1 MEAIVK
7 ARSRLL
13 TREETNA
20 YLFKVIICGDY
31 AVGKTSLLRRFTT
44 GDFSFD
50 YKSTL
55 AVNLVKTEVIIEGF
69 HINLSIWDTAGQERF
84 QKLRKEYYKNAKA
97 VIFVYDLT
105 RPESYHHIYERWKP
119 EVDSV
124 IQGYIPLILGTK
136 ADLVEQRVVTTGSG
150 EELARRFDT
159 TYYET
164 SALTGNNVEKA
175 FHGLAQLLLT
185 KTLTKPKQE

>member
-1 MEAIVK
+1 MEAKVK
-7 ARSRLL
+7 TRSRLL

-31 AVGKTSLLRRFTT
+31 AVGKTSLVRRFTT
-44 GDFSFD
+44 GDFSYD
-50 YKSTL
+50 YKTTL
-55 AVNLVKTEVIIEGF
+55 AVNFVKTEVILEGF
-69 HINLSIWDTAGQERF
+69 HIDLSIWDTAGQERF
-84 QKLRKEYYKNAKA
+84 QKLRKEYYKNANA
-97 VIFVYDLT
+97 TIFVYDLT
-105 RPESYHHIYERWKP
+105 RPESFHHVEERWKP

-124 IQGYIPLILGTK
+124 IQGYTPILIGTK

-150 EELARRFDT
+150 EELARRFGT

-164 SALTGNNVEKA
+164 SALTGKNVEKT
-175 FHGLAQLLLT
+175 FHSLAQLLLT